1 MPDLILHH
9 FDISPFSEKLRL
21 ILGFKSLAWRSVKV
35 PIVMPKPDVV
45 ALTGGYRRTPLLQ
58 IGADIYCD
66 SALAARVLEAI
77 EPAPTL
83 YPEDQPLAPLFAQW
97 ADSTL
102 FWCAAVW
109 ASQPAGAAVLFG
121 NDMAAMQAFGADRGA
136 LTEGFRRPT
145 LADAAAQLRTQVAAL
160 DAQLAQHGPYLFG
173 AAPCIADF
181 AAVHSLWMVRC
192 ARQDAVFA
200 PHAAL
205 GAWMD
210 RMLAI
215 GHASSTPLYG
225 ADAVAIAAAATP
237 APAIGVAAGQGF
249 EAGQA
254 GIVSATDYGTDPVRG
269 TLVGLNAEQITLARD
284 DPRAGRVHV
293 HFPRHGFQLRKDKSA
308 TP

>member
-21 ILGFKSLAWRSVKV
+21 ILGFKRLAWRSVKV

-66 SALAARVLEAI
+66 TALAARVLETLA
-77 EPAPTL
+77 PTPTL
-83 YPEDQPLAPLFAQW
+83 YPPDQPLAPLFAQW

-102 FWCAAVW
+102 FWSAVIW

-121 NDMAAMQAFGADRGA
+121 NDMAAMQSFGADRGA
-136 LTEGFRRPT
+136 FTEGFRRPT
-145 LADAAAQLRTQVAAL
+145 LADAAAQLKTQLAAL
-160 DAQLAQHGPYLFG
+160 DAQLAQRGSYLFG
-173 AAPCIADF
+173 AAPSIADF

-192 ARQDAVFA
+192 ARQGAVFA

-205 GAWMD
+205 TAWME

-215 GHASSTPLYG
+215 GHANSTPLDS
-225 ADAVAIAAAATP
+225 AEAVAIAAAAAPT
-237 APAIGVAAGQGF
+237 PAIGVPAGQGF

-254 GIVSATDYGTDPVRG
+254 VIVAATDYGTDPVRG
-269 TLVGLNAEQITLARD
+269 TLVGLSAEQMTIARD
-284 DPRAGRVHV
+284 DARAGRVHV
-293 HFPRHGFQLRKDKSA
+293 HFPRQGFQLRKDKGA